1 MTKGALGTYF
11 KPLRKGGFRR
21 EFKKVLKG
29 KFKVFANSARV
40 KHFRNLKRLRR
51 FFSKG
56 LNYLITQNFKFLKSS
71 FVILL
76 ESELKGR
83 GRAFSVLLLLEKI
96 AIFALKRR

>member
-1 MTKGALGTYF
+1 MGFLGYFGIKVFKG
-11 KPLRKGGFRR
+11 
-21 EFKKVLKG
+21 EFKI
-29 KFKVFANSARV
+29 FANSARV

-56 LNYLITQNFKFLKSS
+56 LNYLITQNFKFLKNS

-83 GRAFSVLLLLEKI
+83 GRAFSFNKLQGLTGLL
-96 AIFALKRR
+96 R